1 MSDADL
7 LPRYYA
13 AVDAGELRAAADLF
27 AADAA
32 FSFTLPGGVRRGRG
46 RDGIA
51 AYLAGRGD
59 VQRAHV
65 LARTARDRD
74 TEFVSG
80 AIVEDGT
87 TTTGHFLASCTVDEH
102 GSITDYQ
109 VLFDPVQAAAGDG
122 VVGDEVRA

>member
-13 AVDAGELRAAADLF
+13 AVDAGELQAAAELF
-27 AADAA
+27 TDDAA

-46 RDGIA
+46 RDGVA

-74 TEFVSG
+74 TEFVAGS
-80 AIVEDGT
+80 IVEDGT
-87 TTTGHFLASCTVDEH
+87 TTTGHFLATCTVDEH
-102 GSITDYQ
+102 GAISAYQ
-109 VLFDPVQAAAGDG
+109 VLFDPVPPAGATTDG
-122 VVGDEVRA
+122 AGA